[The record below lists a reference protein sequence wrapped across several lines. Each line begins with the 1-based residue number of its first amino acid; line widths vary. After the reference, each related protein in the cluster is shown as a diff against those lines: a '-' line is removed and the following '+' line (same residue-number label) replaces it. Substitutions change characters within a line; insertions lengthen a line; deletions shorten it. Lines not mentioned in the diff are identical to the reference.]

1 MNAIND
7 DQSSQGWAAFFGVVA
22 TSAVVISL
30 ALAVGVG
37 ILLGYYAIGSGD
49 SGSSHKTVL
58 AQASAPGTSSSGN
71 TGSAGQST
79 TPAALVSVGE
89 GLMAPKGVTATLW
102 TSGLPDISDLTYDA
116 KGRLWAT
123 ATHDPTSKGPV
134 PSPGDGVYM
143 LEKGKA
149 PIKVIS
155 TVKLPVGLAWYHEE
169 LFVSNYGYIEV
180 YSGFNGHAFAHH
192 KVLINHIGAGA
203 SGWSDNP
210 AVGPEGRIYVEDGA
224 GCDACTP
231 HGYLEAETIS
241 FNPNGSDIKVFA
253 KGIRGN
259 GFTEFMPGTD
269 VLFEAMDQQNAIVPA
284 PDDQLGI
291 ITEGSNW
298 GFPTCYGQGGSVC
311 DGIATAIAS
320 LPQHNGSDS
329 MALVNGQLGAAY
341 GTSAFISSITGAAG
355 SVLRVGLTKSGSSYV
370 ASGGPKEF
378 LKGVT
383 GADALLLTPEGSLLV
398 GSYATG
404 KIYELKID
412 QSTSPGASATI
423 PIKVPAT
430 ITGKAP
436 AATTTTT
443 TTTMS
448 MSMTSGSAAPA
459 ASGPAT
465 STAKIEASPSGE
477 LMYVQKSISL
487 KAGASTVEFVNK
499 SPLGHDVVVE
509 QNGKTLGETPVIME
523 GSAKLK
529 LDLKPGSYKFY
540 CSVPGHRMAGM
551 EGTITVQ

>member
-1 MNAIND
+1 MHD
-7 DQSSQGWAAFFGVVA
+7 DQSSRSWAAFFGVLA
-22 TSAVVISL
+22 TSAVAMSL
-30 ALAVGVG
+30 VLAVGVG

-49 SGSSHKTVL
+49 SGSSQKTTL
-58 AQASAPGTSSSGN
+58 AQAAAPSASGSGT

-89 GLMAPKGVTATLW
+89 GLMAPQGVTAKLW
-102 TSGLPDISDLTYDA
+102 TSGLPDISDLTYDT

-123 ATHDPTSKGPV
+123 ATHDPLSKGPV
-134 PSPGDGVYM
+134 PSPGDGVYL

-149 PIKVIS
+149 PVKVIS
-155 TVKLPVGLAWYHEE
+155 TVKLPVGLAWHHEE
-169 LFVSNYGYIEV
+169 LFISNYGYIEV
-180 YSGFNGHAFAHH
+180 YSGFNGHTFAHH
-192 KVLINHIGAGA
+192 KILINHIGAGT

-224 GCDACTP
+224 ACDACTP

-241 FNPNGSDIKVFA
+241 FNPDGSDIKVFA

-259 GFTEFMPGTD
+259 GFSEFMPGTD
-269 VLFEAMDQQNAIVPA
+269 VLFEAMNQQNVIAPA
-284 PDDQLGI
+284 PDDQLGV
-291 ITEGSNW
+291 ITEGANW
-298 GFPTCYGQGGSVC
+298 GFPTCYGQGGAVC
-311 DGIATAIAS
+311 NGIATAVAS
-320 LPQHNGSDS
+320 LPQHNGTDG

-341 GTSAFISSITGAAG
+341 GTSAFISSVTGAAG
-355 SVLRVGLTKSGSSYV
+355 SVLRVALTKSGSSYV
-370 ASGGPKEF
+370 ASGGPQEF
-378 LKGVT
+378 LKGLV
-383 GADALLLTPEGSLLV
+383 GADGIILTPEGALIV
-398 GSYATG
+398 GSYTTG
-404 KIYELKID
+404 KIYELKIN
-412 QSTSPGASATI
+412 QAVNPGASATI

-430 ITGKAP
+430 ITGTAP

-448 MSMTSGSAAPA
+448 MTRGSTAPG

-465 STAKIEASPSGE
+465 SSAKIEASPTGE
-477 LMYVQKSISL
+477 LMYVQKNISL
-487 KAGASTVEFVNK
+487 KAGGSTVEFVNK

-509 QNGKTLGETPVIME
+509 QNGKTLGETPVITN

-529 LDLKPGSYKFY
+529 LKLKPGSYKFY